1 MQKLST
7 EKHFTLD
14 DSLSLINRTGAF
26 YIARELVEA
35 FSGVSKVRRWRLW
48 GDSLKFDL
56 LRKVYARLMLK
67 ELNFMQD
74 SEKWLWPEDKSSAFT
89 LYLDPLYVLRNK
101 LKRND
106 VVLCHDIG
114 PISHPHLYFP
124 ETVALYKKAYIKI
137 RASRCGMVFV
147 SEFSKSAF
155 VDAFGSDF
163 RFLQSIPLYLRSNLA
178 EVTAKPLESLN
189 TPFFLS
195 VGALEDRK
203 NHAKTIEAFENGR
216 FFERGFQLIICGS
229 RGDSADKVKKLVS
242 ETPGV
247 RLLGYV
253 SDGELSW
260 LYQHAQLFVLPSQ
273 FEGFGM
279 PALEA
284 AAFGLPLVISKKNAL
299 NEAVNNLGEEVG
311 HTSSVDIARGIEA
324 ILSLNTVQK
333 LAMSERLQA
342 CAKDSSQE
350 KFINLWSKLI
360 NEQCFFQEN
369 TLNSKQ

>member
-7 EKHFTLD
+7 KKYFTMD

-26 YIARELVEA
+26 YIARELVKA
-35 FSGVSKVRRWRLW
+35 FANVSKVRRWRLW
-48 GDSLKFDL
+48 GDSLKLDL

-74 SEKWLWPEDKSSAFT
+74 SEKCLWPEDKSAAFT

-101 LKRND
+101 LKNDD

-124 ETVALYKKAYIKI
+124 ETVALYKKAYDKI
-137 RASRCGMVFV
+137 CACGCGVVFV
-147 SEFSKSAF
+147 SDFSKSAF
-155 VDAFGSDF
+155 TAAFGVNF
-163 RFLQSIPLYLRSNLA
+163 RFLQSIPLYLRSNLTQ
-178 EVTAKPLESLN
+178 VTAKPLDGVN

-203 NHAKTIEAFENGR
+203 NHAKTIEAFVKGR
-216 FFERGFQLIICGS
+216 FYERGFQLIICGS
-229 RGDSADKVKKLVS
+229 RGDSADKVKHLVS
-242 ETPGV
+242 ETQGV

-253 SDGELSW
+253 SDEELSW

-284 AAFGLPLVISKKNAL
+284 AAFGLPLVISKNNAL
-299 NEAVNNLGEEVG
+299 NEAVNNLGEEVD
-311 HTSSVDIARGIEA
+311 HTSSSDIARGIDA
-324 ILSLNTVQK
+324 VLSLNTSQK
-333 LAMSERLQA
+333 LVLSEQLKA
-342 CAKDSSQE
+342 CARDSSQE
-350 KFINLWSKLI
+350 KFINTWKVL
-360 NEQCFFQEN
+360 
-369 TLNSKQ
+369 LNAQLG